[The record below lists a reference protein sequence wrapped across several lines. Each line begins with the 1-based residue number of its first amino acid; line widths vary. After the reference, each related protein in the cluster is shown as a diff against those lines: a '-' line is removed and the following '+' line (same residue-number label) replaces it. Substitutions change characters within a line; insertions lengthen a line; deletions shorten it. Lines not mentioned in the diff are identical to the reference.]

1 MTNLADNAQNPE
13 NAVNDDVVKELL
25 RKLRQKQ
32 GNWVEW
38 GVAIAS
44 LQKSG
49 YNPQQIFEETGFEPI
64 QQNQV
69 IVGSQVYNSLAE
81 GGASE
86 AARSHYTT
94 RGSDVLY
101 ELRLLTHQERAAAAE
116 LTFIHKL
123 DLEEAREVAKAIKD
137 FSRFRVLPEG

>member
-44 LQKSG
+44 LQK
-49 YNPQQIFEETGFEPI
+49 
-64 QQNQV
+64 
-69 IVGSQVYNSLAE
+69 
-81 GGASE
+81 
-86 AARSHYTT
+86 
-94 RGSDVLY
+94 
-101 ELRLLTHQERAAAAE
+101 
-116 LTFIHKL
+116 
-123 DLEEAREVAKAIKD
+123 
-137 FSRFRVLPEG
+137 

>member
-81 GGASE
+81 GGA
-86 AARSHYTT
+86 
-94 RGSDVLY
+94 
-101 ELRLLTHQERAAAAE
+101 
-116 LTFIHKL
+116 
-123 DLEEAREVAKAIKD
+123 
-137 FSRFRVLPEG
+137 